1 VSRKPISSNLP
12 ALGIA
17 EALRASVPL
26 ARLGERMRQS
36 NACFAAVRPAL
47 PAGLAA
53 HIRPGPV
60 DEEGWSL
67 LCANASVAAK
77 LRQLVPRLEQRL
89 KEEGLVV
96 AAVRV
101 KVLPA

>member
-1 VSRKPISSNLP
+1 MPSVLQ

-17 EALRASVPL
+17 EVLRGSAPL
-26 ARLGERMRQS
+26 ARLGERLRQS
-36 NACFAAVRPAL
+36 NAYLAAVRPAL
-47 PAGLAA
+47 PAGLAD
-53 HIRPGPV
+53 HIQAGPV

-89 KEEGLVV
+89 RDGGHSV
-96 AAVRV
+96 AAIRV
-101 KVLPA
+101 KVQPR